1 MKQDRENRPG
11 ASSGH
16 KFPTREAAEGSTR
29 RDLLKAGAAGLA
41 GLGFVAAPAAAH
53 AVGSG
58 DLPSRAVQAAP
69 KRLEPGRAADV
80 GMSQSRLD
88 RVVECLEGE
97 TRQHVTAASIS
108 VARHGRIVLHRGFG
122 RLSERA
128 DAPPTEPETVYIL
141 ASISKPIA
149 VCALM
154 LLVERGEVV
163 LSHRVQRYLPDFEGE
178 HKEQA
183 RVWHLL
189 SHTSGLPDQVPEN
202 RELRAAHAPLSAFVT
217 AALKTP
223 LLYEPGKAFGY
234 QSMGTLLAGEIVERV
249 TKRPLREFLRDEIF
263 QPLGMSRTNL
273 GLGGL
278 RVEQTAIYQTG
289 RDTEELRSWGPNT
302 QYWRDIGHPW
312 GGVHST
318 SGDLAI
324 LLQTL
329 LDGGAYGSTRLF
341 SPTTVA
347 AMTRDHNRGL
357 DAPWGLGWALRDSKV
372 WNAFGDLASERTFG
386 HVGATG
392 TVAWAD
398 PDRQLLCALLTTRSA
413 GDRDGF
419 LLHRVSN
426 LVQAAVV
433 S

>member
-1 MKQDRENRPG
+1 MSPAREDLTPKPDR
-11 ASSGH
+11 
-16 KFPTREAAEGSTR
+16 GSTR
-29 RDLLKAGAAGLA
+29 RELLGMGAAGLA
-41 GLGFVAAPAAAH
+41 GLGLTVALPADAHAGGFGAPSHLPPQVAA
-53 AVGSG
+53 
-58 DLPSRAVQAAP
+58 
-69 KRLEPGRAADV
+69 KRLETGRAAEV
-80 GMSQSRLD
+80 GMSQQRLD
-88 RVVECLEGE
+88 RVLDCLETE
-97 TRQHVTAASIS
+97 TRQHVTSASIC

-122 RLSERA
+122 RLSEQA
-128 DAPPTEPETVYIL
+128 GAPSTETDTVYIL

-149 VCALM
+149 VSALM
-154 LLVERGEVV
+154 LLVERGDVV
-163 LSHRVQRYLPDFEGE
+163 LSHSVQRHLPEFEGV

-183 RVWHLL
+183 KVWHLL

-202 RELRAAHAPLSAFVT
+202 RELRAAHAPLRRFVA

-223 LLYEPGKAFGY
+223 LLYEPGKGFGY

-249 TKRPLREFLRDEIF
+249 TKRPLRDFLRDEIF
-263 QPLGMSRTNL
+263 RPLGMTRTSL

-289 RDTEELRSWGPNT
+289 RETEDVRSWGPNT
-302 QYWRDIGHPW
+302 PYWRDIGHPW

-324 LLQTL
+324 LLQTF

-347 AMTRDHNRGL
+347 AMIRDHNRGL

-372 WNAFGDLASERTFG
+372 WNAFGDLGSARTFG